1 MQADSLGKL
10 SSSVA
15 FQVKNSWY
23 RRDLRLNP
31 EKCFSSMSTD
41 VILDAASLQCHPC

>member
-1 MQADSLGKL
+1 MQADSPGKP

-23 RRDLRLNP
+23 CRDLRLNP
-31 EKCFSSMSTD
+31 GKCFSWMSTD
-41 VILDAASLQCHPC
+41 VILDAASLQRQPC